1 MEERLDRS
9 EQRLDQHGELIAEL
23 RAATLANSQRI
34 GELQEATVTNSQNLA
49 RLANLGERFINVA
62 VDTIAR
68 LDQNVIELREAVDEL
83 RASNRRQ
90 EAINDYLI
98 RKDRERGNGNPG

>member
-1 MEERLDRS
+1 MEERFDRS
-9 EQRLDQHGELIAEL
+9 EQRLDQHRELIVEL

-34 GELQEATVTNSQNLA
+34 GELQEATLINAQNFD
-49 RLANLGERFINVA
+49 RLANIGERFITVVVEA
-62 VDTIAR
+62 LTELRGSTAR
-68 LDQNVIELREAVDEL
+68 LDLAVEEL

-98 RKDRERGNGNPG
+98 RKDRERGNGN